1 MECGD
6 SRTEPLLGMLGTM
19 EGPIRQA
26 LCLCKNAEHTTRRA
40 GDSRATIGLFPSYDR
55 RPAHTEDTCK
65 ILLCQAEPQT
75 DGLRSDNMCLACPRF
90 SRDRHVSVSLKW
102 PYRLPK

>member
-40 GDSRATIGLFPSYDR
+40 DYSGATIGLFPSYDR

-90 SRDRHVSVSLKW
+90 SRDRHVSVSLKS